1 MLIPDRAGKV
11 GAGLRVGYVL
21 KRFPRLSQ
29 TFVLAEILEL
39 ERRGV
44 EVRVA
49 SLLPPLDD
57 ADKVDTRALRAKVD
71 VLPDGYAV
79 WPNEDG
85 LEGLVAGKTE
95 RARERIAHW
104 SAALAELWGSEGI
117 DCLHAHFGSDAT
129 TVALLAGRRIA
140 RPVSFTAHARDIFKH
155 YATEDEDRLARR
167 SKMAL
172 ADAVVTVSDFN
183 KSYLA
188 AMAGPSSAGKIE
200 RIYNGIDL
208 AAIRPGPAAKREQG
222 LILAVGRL
230 IEKKGFGDLIA
241 ACAVL
246 RSGGVDF
253 RCEIVGEG
261 PLRESLEAQVRACG
275 LEDDVS
281 FVGAVPPAEVLR
293 HMRRASVFALPCV
306 VAADGDRD
314 GLPTVLLEALAS
326 GLPAVTT
333 RVAGTPEIITDGIT
347 GRIVDPADPA
357 RLAEAL
363 ASLLMQ
369 PDLAGRCGHQGRAK
383 AERDFDITTNVGALH
398 DLFTRYTSQFDR
410 RASAALAAE

>member
-1 MLIPDRAGKV
+1 MPIHDRV
-11 GAGLRVGYVL
+11 PRRSRPLRVGYVL

-49 SLLPPLDD
+49 SLLPALDD
-57 ADKVDTRALRAKVD
+57 AEKVAVHRLRARVD
-71 VLPDGYAV
+71 VLPDGAAD
-79 WPNEDG
+79 WPADCWPD
-85 LEGLVAGKTE
+85 GLVAGKTADG
-95 RARERIAHW
+95 RARIAHW
-104 SAALAELWGSEGI
+104 SLALADLWAHEQI

-129 TVALLAGRRIA
+129 TVALTAGHTMG
-140 RPVSFTAHARDIFKH
+140 RPVSFTAHARDIFKR
-155 YATEDEDRLARR
+155 YASEHEDLTARR
-167 SKMAL
+167 TKIAL

-183 KSYLA
+183 RTYLSA
-188 AMAGPSSAGKIE
+188 ITGPGQAGKVE

-208 AAIRPGPAAKREQG
+208 AAIAPGPAAQREQG

-230 IEKKGFGDLIA
+230 VEKKGFRDLIA
-241 ACAVL
+241 ACAAL
-246 RSGGVDF
+246 RSAGIDF
-253 RCEIVGEG
+253 RCEIVGDG
-261 PLRESLEAQVRACG
+261 PLRDSLEHQARASG
-275 LEDDVS
+275 LEGAVS
-281 FVGAVPPAEVLR
+281 FVGAVPAAEVTSR
-293 HMRRASVFALPCV
+293 MQRAAVFALPCV

-333 RVAGTPEIITDGIT
+333 NVAGTPEIITDDVT
-347 GRIVDPADPA
+347 GRLVEPSSSG

-363 ASLLMQ
+363 ASILTR
-369 PDLAGRCGHQGRAK
+369 PALAERYGREGRAK

-398 DLFTRYTSQFDR
+398 DLFARYTERFDR
-410 RASAALAAE
+410 RASATLAAE